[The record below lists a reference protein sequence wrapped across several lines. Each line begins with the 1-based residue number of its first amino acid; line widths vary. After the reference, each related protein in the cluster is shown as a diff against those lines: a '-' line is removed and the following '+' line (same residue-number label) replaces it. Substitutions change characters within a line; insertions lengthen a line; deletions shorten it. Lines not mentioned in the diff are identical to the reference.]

1 MLCNAMQLQDEAKAR
16 EEHLSANEFVADM
29 LQSDRFLYVRMQGLD
44 DCFNIRDQVP
54 SERVAEIANRS
65 PPAYSIPKPTDYEP
79 PAYTVAME
87 SGNPDRSIQIRPRNW
102 SMLAGFTLYDI
113 KSIDRISL
121 PLNCNELKFGD
132 FYVCFEAH

>member
-1 MLCNAMQLQDEAKAR
+1 
-16 EEHLSANEFVADM
+16 M
-29 LQSDRFLYVRMQGLD
+29 LQYDRFLSVRMQGLD

-65 PPAYSIPKPTDYEP
+65 PPAYSIPKPTDDEP

-87 SGNPDRSIQIRPRNW
+87 NGNPDRSIQIQPRNW
-102 SMLAGFTLYDI
+102 SIFAGFTLNDI
-113 KSIDRISL
+113 KSTDRISL

-132 FYVCFEAH
+132 FYSSRYIQKCTANKGTVKLPAETGIIRRFLRKAE